1 MGKDRFRKAAL
12 PASRKAILQEKG
24 EIIMGRSSKV
34 LAVTLALAMGLSAMP
49 FGALAD
55 QVTSPAEEAVTE
67 EWTGE
72 DSTEDQATN
81 ETAAPEGE
89 VPEEEVPAESGE
101 PAAETPAPQPAT
113 PEAAMALML
122 EAAPLAE
129 TVLTVGDSATY
140 ATLAD
145 AVTAAND
152 SLEQTITI
160 ELKSD
165 LTVNECARI
174 DGKDI
179 ILNGN
184 GYTIT
189 RGEDFEQIQDTNRST
204 YNPAII
210 EVTVAKGTNAS
221 LTLNNVTLD
230 DAGQYEGTV
239 FAQAVSEGNLPSD
252 GSWNNTRFV
261 QDAMIAVYGTA
272 SHTATVTMG
281 AGATLK
287 NFGGMSAVRLTEGAY
302 LKMESGSAILDDTE
316 ITRDKGTEKDSLG
329 PAGAVWVQGTNSET
343 EVFTMQDGA
352 QIGKLNGR
360 AVYMDG
366 GKAQISGYIH
376 DITGNTKIWQD
387 KNGTAVHIRNNANV
401 VMGGTG
407 KIEKI
412 ESSYAAVS
420 LQTGKAAFTMEA
432 GAQIVDVA
440 TTAISAQGT
449 GVEISDQ
456 RPENDNINLNINGK
470 VTGITNGNVVNLNN
484 SDGIHC
490 TIGSEAVF
498 ENNTLSNGAI
508 YMQGK
513 DVTVDFYGKITNNV
527 CPNGP
532 GAVWVANNYKGGS
545 HFTMYEGA
553 EISNNVSS
561 VNECGTINVSMG
573 TFLMK
578 GGVISGNIVAATQSG
593 ASAQAAPIWV
603 RRNGVFIMEG
613 GSITGNY
620 TNNKTSG
627 AVLFDANIHSTTTE
641 TLPKVEL
648 KGGTITGNMMSAAIT
663 QDPDTQKYTAAGGE
677 EMNVAVS
684 TLVEGN
690 TEKSYANINRYMQIS
705 ESVDLGNTGIYLEK
719 YDITL
724 NRPAK
729 DVKFGNASDAS
740 VAGLKAQATNQG
752 WGDMLA
758 TLWVHGDSGEVGLEM
773 SQPAGMKESLPV
785 YAVVLPADEEGNPVA
800 DAEAVFCGVAKENG
814 KLQIKV
820 PGDNANG
827 YVLGLVQPGVDYG
840 SMTLTVPEKLDR
852 KSSVKDIY
860 QVPGTA
866 VYTMS
871 SNLRTLLQAQKPDNM
886 TLTVEVDPKL
896 SIDVSKVTLT
906 SDVLEASDIKYENGG
921 LTLTC
926 TLKEGWEKAADMTAT
941 LNWTGTL
948 VSWEFT
954 EGDVLETTGAFRAT
968 VPSEPDPIEVYVPA
982 MAAVTKMSNDVIV
995 TAADITVYMGG
1006 EHGYEG
1012 VVSDGAIVGS
1022 NSLPEPGFY
1031 ISVPEGWIENW
1042 LHFEEPA
1049 TGKTWYLE
1057 PYDGAENHNIFKIV
1071 PAKDQDPLRVQFTNT
1086 AGETV
1091 VSDKFNVGDAV
1102 NQTFAMDIYHGS
1114 VGTVIAVLDNG
1125 QGQTSRTEV
1134 VTVPGTLTVRGTTA
1148 NVQYGELNKEAEA
1161 GKPAVS
1167 APEGTTFT
1175 INESNVVASADGVAL
1190 LFDDIIENTQS
1201 ESNRKALLEA
1211 KVNEVLKDV
1220 TVPADKVRAF
1230 DMKYLDLVDTQNG
1243 NAWVK
1248 ASNPVTV
1255 SWPYPEGTDQNTDF
1269 ILLHFEELHRD
1280 MAANDVANSIANAKV
1295 SPVKVTKTAT
1305 HIEFT
1310 TDGFSPFV
1318 LVWNTDKPAEP
1329 TPPPEPGDN
1338 EGDNNNNGNSGNSG
1352 NGSNNGGTTSA
1363 TPAPTAQPAE
1373 VKNTAAQPAAAAVIP
1388 QTGDESHPMLWVVL
1402 LAVSGSLAAVL
1413 AYKRRKEER

>member
-1 MGKDRFRKAAL
+1 MR
-12 PASRKAILQEKG
+12 
-24 EIIMGRSSKV
+24 RSSKV
-34 LAVTLALAMGLSAMP
+34 LAVMLALLVSLNAMP

-55 QVTSPAEEAVTE
+55 KGTSPVEGTVTE

-72 DSTEDQATN
+72 DSTGDQATN
-81 ETAAPEGE
+81 ETAAS
-89 VPEEEVPAESGE
+89 EEEVAPESEE
-101 PAAETPAPQPAT
+101 PAAETPVPQPVT
-113 PEAAMALML
+113 QEAAMAATL

-129 TVLTVGDSATY
+129 TTLTVGVNEDAEYTS
-140 ATLAD
+140 LAD
-145 AVTAAND
+145 AVMAANNGD
-152 SLEQTITI
+152 IIVLLSDIEVGVPAIITDKHLTIT
-160 ELKSD
+160 SD
-165 LTVNECARI
+165 EGHV
-174 DGKDI
+174 
-179 ILNGN
+179 
-184 GYTIT
+184 YTISRAEKMAT
-189 RGEDFEQIQDTNRST
+189 RNDASRGW
-204 YNPAII
+204 YNPAMI
-210 EVTVAKGTNAS
+210 EVTVSGSGTAS
-221 LTLNNVTLD
+221 VTLTD
-230 DAGQYEGTV
+230 VVLTDAGRHTCTDADGDHGQY
-239 FAQAVSEGNLPSD
+239 FAQAKNNGED
-252 GSWNNTRFV
+252 GSDNRDNRECV
-261 QDAMIAVYGTA
+261 QDAIIAAYGIQA
-272 SHTATVTMG
+272 DSSQIILGEG
-281 AGATLK
+281 AVLK
-287 NFGGMSAVRLTEGAY
+287 DYGGMSAVRATEGAGITM
-302 LKMESGSAILDDTE
+302 KSGAKICDEQVTDRKKSDQKPAPAFET
-316 ITRDKGTEKDSLG
+316 GA
-329 PAGAVWVQGTNSET
+329 AGAVWLQSGKFTMESGAVIEKIVGRAIYNEHGKAVIDGTIQNITNDKDIWYPSSGIAINLRDHASAELLEHANINNINASNQSVNYAGAVSMCAVGTSFSMANGSKISDVKGVAVCVDGAGPVSDTVPLDEMSLKIDGEISRVQGWS
-343 EVFTMQDGA
+343 VLR
-352 QIGKLNGR
+352 LN
-360 AVYMDG
+360 ASNNLTCTID
-366 GKAQISGYIH
+366 KNAYIH
-376 DITGNTKIWQD
+376 D
-387 KNGTAVHIRNNANV
+387 
-401 VMGGTG
+401 
-407 KIEKI
+407 
-412 ESSYAAVS
+412 S
-420 LQTGKAAFTMEA
+420 
-432 GAQIVDVA
+432 
-440 TTAISAQGT
+440 
-449 GVEISDQ
+449 
-456 RPENDNINLNINGK
+456 
-470 VTGITNGNVVNLNN
+470 
-484 SDGIHC
+484 
-490 TIGSEAVF
+490 
-498 ENNTLSNGAI
+498 TLVNGAF
-508 YMQGK
+508 YVQGPGI
-513 DVTVDFYGKITNNV
+513 DIQLYGTVSNNNQGIRMYANYGGQSLTMYPGAKITNN
-527 CPNGP
+527 
-532 GAVWVANNYKGGS
+532 
-545 HFTMYEGA
+545 
-553 EISNNVSS
+553 
-561 VNECGTINVSMG
+561 G
-573 TFLMK
+573 TF
-578 GGVISGNIVAATQSG
+578 GVQV
-593 ASAQAAPIWV
+593 V
-603 RRNGVFIMEG
+603 RGEFIMEG
-613 GSITGNY
+613 GTISENRGGVHISTGGKFVMKDGEIVDNATTGVGGGVFFQSSLGWASTEY
-620 TNNKTSG
+620 PYVDLQGGRIIRNRMNATIDKDTNTVS
-627 AVLFDANIHSTTTE
+627 
-641 TLPKVEL
+641 
-648 KGGTITGNMMSAAIT
+648 
-663 QDPDTQKYTAAGGE
+663 GGE
-677 EMNVAVS
+677 ETNVAVS

-690 TEKSYANINRYMQIS
+690 VEKAYANINRYMQIS
-705 ESVDLGNTGIYLEK
+705 EFVDLGDTGIYLEK

-724 NRPAK
+724 SCPAK

-752 WGDMLA
+752 WDDMLA

-814 KLQIKV
+814 KLQINV

-827 YVLGLVQPGVDYG
+827 YVLGLVQPGEDYG

-906 SDVLEASDIKYENGG
+906 SDVLEASDIKYENGV

-926 TLKEGWEKAADMTAT
+926 TLKAGWEKAADMTAT

-948 VSWEFT
+948 VSWKFT

-968 VPSEPDPIEVYVPA
+968 VPSEPNPIEVYVPA

-1042 LHFEEPA
+1042 VRFEEPA

-1057 PYDGAENHNIFKIV
+1057 PYDGAERHNVFKIV

-1114 VGTVIAVLDNG
+1114 VGTVIAVIDYG
-1125 QGQTSRTEV
+1125 HGQTSSTEV

-1175 INESNVVASADGVAL
+1175 INESNVMASADGVAL

-1230 DMKYLDLVDTQNG
+1230 EMKYLDLVDTQNG

-1248 ASNPVTV
+1248 ASNSVTV

-1269 ILLHFEELHRD
+1269 TLLHFEDLHRD

-1295 SPVKVTKTAT
+1295 SPVKVTKTST

-1329 TPPPEPGDN
+1329 SEPGDN
-1338 EGDNNNNGNSGNSG
+1338 KG
-1352 NGSNNGGTTSA
+1352 NGATSA
-1363 TPAPTAQPAE
+1363 APAPTAQPAA
-1373 VKNTAAQPAAAAVIP
+1373 TAVIP
-1388 QTGDESHPMLWVVL
+1388 QTGDESHPVLWVVL